1 MTVRRAARE
10 DISALCALERECFS
24 EPWSERGFEDFFA
37 LDYTAA
43 FAALDEPDG
52 RVIGYAGM
60 YLSGGDGDIT
70 NIAVTGAFR
79 RRGVGSAL
87 IDALK
92 DFPGVERL
100 LLEVRESNRAA
111 RALYE
116 KLGFSVDGVRKNFY
130 SSPRENAVLM
140 SLEIKRGQKC

>member
-1 MTVRRAARE
+1 MTVRRASRE
-10 DISALCALERECFS
+10 DIPALCALERECFS

-43 FAALDEPDG
+43 FAAVDDG
-52 RVIGYAGM
+52 SGDIVGYAGM

-70 NIAVTGAFR
+70 NIAVTESFR
-79 RRGVGSAL
+79 RKGVGSAL

-92 DFPGVERL
+92 SVPGIERL
-100 LLEVRESNRAA
+100 LLEVRESNTAA
-111 RALYE
+111 RTLYE
-116 KLGFSVDGVRKNFY
+116 KRGFSVDGIRKNFY

-140 SLEIKRGQKC
+140 SIEINRGQKC